1 MHAVINLFLLLA
13 FYVKYSRDYF
23 TDISTPTYVTHGFIH
38 DKSCISNLLE
48 TVHEINTILENGE
61 AVDLVYLDFQKVFHK
76 VPHEWLLLK
85 LKAHG
90 MTGQCNIIRNFITG
104 GTMTVRVGDELSTWE
119 PVLSGVPQGSVLGPL
134 LFLLFIN
141 NMPAITTNITTLFVD
156 DSMLIGNARSP
167 ATIQSD
173 LHTAYPSGMTCGK
186 WNLMNLSVEFCILVK
201 TTLRITTWWVTHSC
215 KWLKSIK
222 RSGSDCFSW
231 WYPLLG
237 GTKYKEWL
245 EKQNKWHLGS
255 LGMFYLG
262 NQKC

>member
-1 MHAVINLFLLLA
+1 MMHAVINLFLLLA
-13 FYVKYSRDYF
+13 FYVKYLRDYF
-23 TDISTPTYVTHGFIH
+23 TDISTPTYVTHGLVH

-76 VPHEWLLLK
+76 VPHERLLLK

-90 MTGQCNIIRNFITG
+90 MTGQRNNIIQNFITG
-104 GTMTVRVGDELSTWE
+104 RTMTIRVGDELSTWE

-141 NMPAITTNITTLFVD
+141 NIPAITTNVTMLLFD

-173 LHTAYPSGMTCGK
+173 LHTAYPSGLRCGK
-186 WNLMNLSVEFCILVK
+186 
-201 TTLRITTWWVTHSC
+201 
-215 KWLKSIK
+215 
-222 RSGSDCFSW
+222 
-231 WYPLLG
+231 
-237 GTKYKEWL
+237 
-245 EKQNKWHLGS
+245 
-255 LGMFYLG
+255 
-262 NQKC
+262 